1 MSDAQVEVE
10 NSTESSSEKT
20 ILLDVAP
27 RLQWDNRNGY
37 CGETALQCIGLYY
50 GVWISQAL
58 IRSIN
63 RGEYLLQRKSSSDL
77 RDPIHTLSYLHFT
90 YEEWDWMNAP
100 QPQFRDYC
108 RWMKRSILRRNPI
121 MFGIFLRY
129 MDYEDYDHIVP
140 AIGIRYKTENEFDPE
155 DVIIYYDLYKKK
167 VFEGILNE
175 NKMGSTREFTRAK
188 KYAGNAWIPLDID
201 YGIAITG
208 ILDENQVTLPVR
220 LSVSAWNEPN
230 PAFHEDP
237 IEMDGTVTVY
247 NLTIGNTYIL
257 LRYSSHRKV
266 PTKGDVDVFLRS
278 RFDEKHIFMADDT
291 TYVYQDTKKIPSTG
305 CVYYRCIP
313 MPGDGNAT

>member
-1 MSDAQVEVE
+1 
-10 NSTESSSEKT
+10 
-20 ILLDVAP
+20 
-27 RLQWDNRNGY
+27 
-37 CGETALQCIGLYY
+37 
-50 GVWISQAL
+50 
-58 IRSIN
+58 
-63 RGEYLLQRKSSSDL
+63 
-77 RDPIHTLSYLHFT
+77 
-90 YEEWDWMNAP
+90 
-100 QPQFRDYC
+100 
-108 RWMKRSILRRNPI
+108 

>member
-1 MSDAQVEVE
+1 
-10 NSTESSSEKT
+10 
-20 ILLDVAP
+20 
-27 RLQWDNRNGY
+27 
-37 CGETALQCIGLYY
+37 
-50 GVWISQAL
+50 
-58 IRSIN
+58 
-63 RGEYLLQRKSSSDL
+63 DL

-237 IEMDGTVTVY
+237 IEMDGTVSVQFDY
-247 NLTIGNTYIL
+247 WQHL
-257 LRYSSHRKV
+257 YSASL
-266 PTKGDVDVFLRS
+266 F
-278 RFDEKHIFMADDT
+278 
-291 TYVYQDTKKIPSTG
+291 IP
-305 CVYYRCIP
+305 
-313 MPGDGNAT
+313 